1 MAIQYDI
8 NKIFEELEQQ
18 IRRKDKKH
26 EKVDSTKENNPIE
39 SPEDAPQTKEVAPA
53 TSKTTE
59 DTHGGD
65 EASKEIEDSPNSAK
79 DGENPDKEEKSN
91 ETEDTGEQ
99 GTGDGQGKEDKKK
112 LESSKNT
119 GSKGEGSGSGDKQNF
134 GEEKKDSDD
143 QKSSSKGSSS
153 KKDSK
158 EEKSGEK
165 SGEKKSEQEQDDD
178 YFITTDG
185 KNPSKNKPQT
195 TPEDLQQAV
204 EKLFEE
210 KKKKQDDFKSQNRQ
224 EYLKKYIYE
233 IIKKIAAQHAGI
245 DKQDGSET
253 YDKKQMLEHM
263 LKHQNYRLL
272 GDKYELRDARYVQFF
287 IDTSGVYGCGSNK
300 ILHELMPKVIG
311 MLERQ
316 GYECNIAACGNG
328 FYQRD
333 MIEDA
338 YYGTRK
344 KLESYKI
351 GKVSKIACPTPQT
364 AAQMANEAE
373 FSVILADF
381 DGLSSICEMAS
392 LCQKDKIPYF
402 LCTEDRYPWD
412 NPTLHDWVNP
422 ELCDYNPELVYD
434 VSMDGNPTLEQYEA
448 KQYHDEQGGYEQ
460 DDYNQNNYKQDDY
473 EQDIW

>member
-1 MAIQYDI
+1 MALQYDI
-8 NKIFEELEQQ
+8 NKIFAELEQQ
-18 IRRKDKKH
+18 ARKKSKKH
-26 EKVDSTKENNPIE
+26 EKVDPTKENDPIE
-39 SPEDAPQTKEVAPA
+39 SPEDAPQTQEVAPA

-65 EASKEIEDSPNSAK
+65 EASKEIKDSPNSV
-79 DGENPDKEEKSN
+79 DGGENPDKENKSKKTKN
-91 ETEDTGEQ
+91 TGEN
-99 GTGDGQGKEDKKK
+99 GKGDGQDE
-112 LESSKNT
+112 
-119 GSKGEGSGSGDKQNF
+119 
-134 GEEKKDSDD
+134 
-143 QKSSSKGSSS
+143 
-153 KKDSK
+153 
-158 EEKSGEK
+158 
-165 SGEKKSEQEQDDD
+165 D

-185 KNPSKNKPQT
+185 KNPSKSKPKT

-224 EYLKKYIYE
+224 EYLKKYIFE
-233 IIKKIAAQHAGI
+233 IIKKIAAKHAGI

-253 YDKKQMLEHM
+253 YDKKQMLGHM

-272 GDKYELRDARYVQFF
+272 SDKYDLRDARYVQFF

-300 ILHELMPKVIG
+300 ILHELMPEVIS

-316 GYECNIAACGNG
+316 GYECYIAACGNG

-333 MIEDA
+333 MVEDE

-344 KLESYKI
+344 TLEGYKT

-364 AAQMANEAE
+364 AAKMANEAE

-381 DGLSSICEMAS
+381 DGLSSICEMAN

-402 LCTEDRYPWD
+402 LCTEDRYPWED
-412 NPTLHDWVNP
+412 PTLHDWVDP

-434 VSMDGNPTLEQYEA
+434 VSMDGNPTLEQYEDR
-448 KQYHDEQGGYEQ
+448 QCY
-460 DDYNQNNYKQDDY
+460 DDYEQDDY
-473 EQDIW
+473 EQDDGRNYDD

>member
-1 MAIQYDI
+1 MALQYDI
-8 NKIFEELEQQ
+8 NKIFAELEQQ
-18 IRRKDKKH
+18 ARRKDKKH
-26 EKVDSTKENNPIE
+26 EKVDPTNENNPIE
-39 SPEDAPQTKEVAPA
+39 SPEDAQKTQEVAPA

-65 EASKEIEDSPNSAK
+65 EASKEIKDSPNSVD
-79 DGENPDKEEKSN
+79 DGENPDKENKSKKTKN
-91 ETEDTGEQ
+91 TGED
-99 GTGDGQGKEDKKK
+99 GKGDGQGDEEKKK
-112 LESSKNT
+112 LESSKDT
-119 GSKGEGSGSGDKQNF
+119 GSKGDGAGSGDKQDI
-134 GEEKKDSDD
+134 EKKESDSKD
-143 QKSSSKGSSS
+143 SSSKGSSS

-158 EEKSGEK
+158 KD
-165 SGEKKSEQEQDDD
+165 KKSEKKDDEKQEGD

-185 KNPSKNKPQT
+185 KDPSKNKPKT

-210 KKKKQDDFKSQNRQ
+210 KKKKQDDFKSQNRE
-224 EYLKKYIYE
+224 EYLKKYIFE

-253 YDKKQMLEHM
+253 YDKKQMLGHM

-272 GDKYELRDARYVQFF
+272 GDKYDLRDARYVQFF

-300 ILHELMPKVIG
+300 ILHELMPEVIS

-316 GYECNIAACGNG
+316 GYECYIAACGNG

-333 MIEDA
+333 MVEDE

-344 KLESYKI
+344 TLEGYKT

-364 AAQMANEAE
+364 AAKMANEAE
-373 FSVILADF
+373 FSIILADF
-381 DGLSSICEMAS
+381 DGLSSICEMAN

-402 LCTEDRYPWD
+402 LCTEDRYPWED
-412 NPTLHDWVNP
+412 PTLHDWVNP
-422 ELCDYNPELVYD
+422 ELCDYNPEFVYD
-434 VSMDGNPTLEQYEA
+434 VSMDGNPTLEQYEDR
-448 KQYHDEQGGYEQ
+448 QYYDDYEQNDYEDYEQ
-460 DDYNQNNYKQDDY
+460 DDGRDYDD
-473 EQDIW
+473 

>member
-1 MAIQYDI
+1 MALQYDI
-8 NKIFEELEQQ
+8 NKIFAELEQQ
-18 IRRKDKKH
+18 ARIKGKKH
-26 EKVDSTKENNPIE
+26 EEVDPTKENDSIE
-39 SPEDAPQTKEVAPA
+39 SPEDAPQTQEVAPA

-65 EASKEIEDSPNSAK
+65 EASKEIKDSPNSV
-79 DGENPDKEEKSN
+79 DGGENPDKENKSKKTKN
-91 ETEDTGEQ
+91 TGEDGKGAGS
-99 GTGDGQGKEDKKK
+99 GTGDKQT
-112 LESSKNT
+112 SS
-119 GSKGEGSGSGDKQNF
+119 
-134 GEEKKDSDD
+134 EEKKESDD
-143 QKSSSKGSSS
+143 KNSSSQGSSS

-158 EEKSGEK
+158 KDK
-165 SGEKKSEQEQDDD
+165 SGEKKSEEKQDED

-185 KNPSKNKPQT
+185 KNHSKNKPKT

-224 EYLKKYIYE
+224 EYLKKYIFE

-253 YDKKQMLEHM
+253 YDKKQMLQHM

-272 GDKYELRDARYVQFF
+272 GDKYDLRDARYVQFF

-300 ILHELMPKVIG
+300 ILHELMPEVIS

-316 GYECNIAACGNG
+316 GYECYIAACGNG

-333 MIEDA
+333 MVEDE

-344 KLESYKI
+344 TLEGYKT

-364 AAQMANEAE
+364 AAKMANEAE

-381 DGLSSICEMAS
+381 DGLSSICEMAN

-402 LCTEDRYPWD
+402 LCTEDRYPWED
-412 NPTLHDWVNP
+412 PTLHDWVDP

-434 VSMDGNPTLEQYEA
+434 VSMDGNPTIEQYEDR
-448 KQYHDEQGGYEQ
+448 QYYDDYDDYVQ
-460 DDYNQNNYKQDDY
+460 DDGRVYDD
-473 EQDIW
+473 